1 MSNRCP
7 LMSCRAEEGDHNII
21 WIDCLEGDCAL
32 WYEPGGSCAIRMLAG
47 SIDRALEV
55 FGPKVTL

>member
-1 MSNRCP
+1 
-7 LMSCRAEEGDHNII
+7 MSCRAEEGDHNII

-32 WYEPGGSCAIRMLAG
+32 WYEPGSCCAIRMLAG
-47 SIDRALEV
+47 SIDRALEI